1 MEQSSG
7 DGICLVANWG
17 TRYCRRSVASD
28 ATQSLFGDRDDGVNC
43 FRAPDRNPERC
54 SAQTLNPL
62 LSIHVVPHLSVGL
75 QPSAPLSTDVALK
88 LDHWIRG
95 VEREQQ
101 STNAATIELQSV
113 PLFQAAGETGWSNN
127 IALM

>member
-1 MEQSSG
+1 MG
-7 DGICLVANWG
+7 
-17 TRYCRRSVASD
+17 SD

-43 FRAPDRNPERC
+43 FRAPHRNPERC
-54 SAQTLNPL
+54 SAQTLNAL
-62 LSIHVVPHLSVGL
+62 LSTNLVLQLSVGL

-95 VEREQQ
+95 AEWEQQ

-113 PLFQAAGETGWSNN
+113 SVFQAAGETGWSNS